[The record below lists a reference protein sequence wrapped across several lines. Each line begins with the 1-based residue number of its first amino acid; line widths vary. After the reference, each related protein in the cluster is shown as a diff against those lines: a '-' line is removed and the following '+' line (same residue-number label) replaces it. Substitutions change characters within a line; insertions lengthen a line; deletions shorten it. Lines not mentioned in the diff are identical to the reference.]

1 MLILPKTIIL
11 PEDNKT
17 VGKKLIFFFLH
28 LDDLVINFILKDKL
42 TRIAPGNPQKRKVM
56 KGG

>member
-1 MLILPKTIIL
+1 MIL

-17 VGKKLIFFFLH
+17 VGKKTDFFFFLH

>member
-11 PEDNKT
+11 SEDNKT
-17 VGKKLIFFFLH
+17 VEKKLIFFSASGC
-28 LDDLVINFILKDKL
+28 LVINFILKDKL
-42 TRIAPGNPQKRKVM
+42 TRITPGHPQKRKVM